1 MVGQIHRPVAQKLE
15 KQRSQRKNRAGRAL
29 SLPGGRRNQ
38 GYYHCC
44 QLQPR
49 ARAQSRSHAIA
60 TGRAAALHPGCQAR
74 ARARS
79 AAPHLSVRSTRPIRW
94 HLRPEER
101 WLCRTLRDHLYSL
114 VARPPPSESA
124 KNVNGKL
131 SFSFGFLPIILFVAW
146 MQNPLLVMKHGP
158 CPALSPVS

>member
-79 AAPHLSVRSTRPIRW
+79 AAPHLSVRSTRPRGAMAMSDSP
-94 HLRPEER
+94 RPPLLPCSE
-101 WLCRTLRDHLYSL
+101 T
-114 VARPPPSESA
+114 PPSESA